1 MTKIRLIFYSVF
13 GAFHLVSFIF
23 TLFLHKFILDLV
35 NYLSLF
41 KYIALFGLLLLITD
55 VIWSFKVNRDV
66 QKQKDALT
74 HELNM
79 LKARLYDLQ
88 EGKETPAP
96 KTIPPKA

>member
-1 MTKIRLIFYSVF
+1 
-13 GAFHLVSFIF
+13 
-23 TLFLHKFILDLV
+23 
-35 NYLSLF
+35 
-41 KYIALFGLLLLITD
+41 LITD